1 MKIISR
7 ASYHKDLDASIS
19 SQHDFIIKSKDK
31 VFEINFKKEYL
42 EVAFEETLPE
52 ALVEKIKSSCSHS
65 NIPFA
70 EAREKYAKVLG
81 GDRVIM
87 SNLLRENRK
96 IIEKINE
103 AVSFCLNSKIE
114 SSIFIEILD
123 FCSSKDSEYRLYPDL
138 NTSAILDL
146 SYIFTD
152 DFIQATS
159 SYITDESK
167 KPLLAFSILRNSLH
181 QKNLRQRWIEITVAA
196 ELGIKEFFIRKFPSF
211 EILMNDMPSPNIKK
225 MYGSILEHYIG
236 EKAPNLNAIQKGLE
250 IRNSLVHSFSEQKI
264 NANLADD
271 YTKAIKECLIFL
283 QVKLSGED
291 CFTNNQIKFGEMKP
305 AGVYSW
311 QFTLTK
317 DQENMISKKSCIGTF
332 KTMIY

>member
-7 ASYHKDLDASIS
+7 ASYHKDLGASIS
-19 SQHDFIIKSKDK
+19 SQHDFIINSNDK
-31 VFEINFKKEYL
+31 VFEIHFKKEYL

-65 NIPFA
+65 NIPFT
-70 EAREKYAKVLG
+70 EARERYAEVLG
-81 GDRVIM
+81 DDRIKI

-103 AVSFCLNSKIE
+103 SVSFCLNIKIE
-114 SSIFIEILD
+114 KSIFIDILD
-123 FCSSKDSEYRLYPDL
+123 FYVSESSEYRLYPDL
-138 NTSAILDL
+138 NMSAILDL
-146 SYIFTD
+146 SFIFNDNFT
-152 DFIQATS
+152 QAIS

-196 ELGIKEFFIRKFPSF
+196 ELGIKEFFVRKFPSF

-250 IRNSLVHSFSEQKI
+250 TRNSLVHSFSEQKI

-283 QVKLSGED
+283 QINLSGED
-291 CFTNNQIKFGEMKP
+291 CFTSNQLKFGEIKP
-305 AGVYSW
+305 AGVYSR

-317 DQENMISKKSCIGTF
+317 EQQDMVSKKMCAGTF
-332 KTMIY
+332 NTIIY